1 MVALYRL
8 VKFGDHR
15 SHGSG
20 VMSFLTCTVTLCDH
34 EIKES
39 HDIVGRGFSPKLNS
53 LSGLVAISLVE
64 VEILLI
70 LVFKLDLMSK
80 AGIKIGRKVRR

>member
-1 MVALYRL
+1 
-8 VKFGDHR
+8 
-15 SHGSG
+15 
-20 VMSFLTCTVTLCDH
+20 MSFFTCTVTLCDH

-39 HDIVGRGFSPKLNS
+39 HDIVGRGSSPKLNS

-64 VEILLI
+64 VELI

-80 AGIKIGRKVRR
+80 AGTKIGRKVRR